1 MKWSEEHNNNL
12 LKEILLFEPFV
23 HKHGSEERGK
33 CWERIAESLN
43 SFRDDELFYKVN
55 QRSVRDRYNYLEK
68 RFKEKVRT
76 E

>member
-12 LKEILLFEPFV
+12 LKEILLFEPFA

-43 SFRDDELFYKVN
+43 SLRDDELFYKVN
-55 QRSVRDRYNYLEK
+55 QRSVRDRYSYLEK
-68 RFKEKVRT
+68 RFKEKV
-76 E
+76 